1 MIASA
6 RTLPASI
13 RERAS
18 GIEHGFEVIRNA
30 VFDKRTNPFLIR
42 EFMSAAD
49 LSGHSL
55 CPEYRF
61 TF

>member
-1 MIASA
+1 
-6 RTLPASI
+6 
-13 RERAS
+13 
-18 GIEHGFEVIRNA
+18 VIRNA
-30 VFDKRTNPFLIR
+30 VFNNRTNPFLIR